1 MQWFSPDGQVI
12 HLPVSDTCHRRLEDD
27 MWLCG
32 GGRCIAIIQP
42 APLTWEHGV
51 LIVRYWWSFLAR
63 QQTHMPS
70 PQLCPRR
77 CKTSGN
83 LFVQN
88 KLLNLTPFFPS
99 STNRVMD
106 GVNHQRGLM
115 AEPPGPAVVTGS
127 RWSLYTCTPVHPAW
141 PRVGTAV
148 TMLGHAK
155 RSICH

>member
-1 MQWFSPDGQVI
+1 M
-12 HLPVSDTCHRRLEDD
+12 PVSNMCHRRLEDD

-32 GGRCIAIIQP
+32 VGRCIAIIQHC
-42 APLTWEHGV
+42 AHWEHGV
-51 LIVRYWWSFLAR
+51 LRVRYWWSI
-63 QQTHMPS
+63 THMPS

-88 KLLNLTPFFPS
+88 KLFNLTPLFPS

-141 PRVGTAV
+141 PRAGTAV